1 MGNEKLRRRTNLRIA
16 LEVFGEYRNVNM
28 MMVMPGEFE
37 GWVEEELSKIS
48 EVVKNGKEK
57 SAISDTPGT

>member
-1 MGNEKLRRRTNLRIA
+1 MRIA